1 MAFFHDKEPLNVEI
15 RKPASTHKVAFVPAT
30 HSEGPKRRTMK
41 LLTRV
46 VVILALVLAA
56 FVGGVFAVLTLS
68 EETVAYPSVQVVS
81 EHGVL
86 NIDYGEQPL
95 LAQPDF
101 FEDTRESFL
110 RDSVTFIEANLST
123 MELTYYDQGVS
134 VFTAKILSKGKE
146 GSWWETPAGLYK
158 IEAREENHFSTFG
171 EVYQP
176 WSMVFQGNFF
186 IHGWPYYPGGEDVA
200 STYSGGCIRLSN
212 EDAEAL
218 FKQVAVGTPVLVF
231 ESDFQSD
238 GFQYEATLPPVTA
251 SAYLVADLE
260 SKTVLTS
267 KHADSAFPIA
277 SITKLFTALVAAE
290 YINLD
295 KDIYITPGMLAST
308 TVPRLSENTTE
319 SAYGL
324 LFPLLLESSNEA
336 AEAYAQHLGR
346 EWFIDLM
353 NKKAVSLGMHQ
364 THFVDPAG
372 FGSENVS
379 SPKDL
384 LRLLQ
389 YLYNNRSFI
398 LRISS
403 GRDVVSAYTPV
414 RFSNLQNF
422 NNTTDEDGF
431 IGGKVG
437 ETAASK
443 QTDVSLFEVQ
453 VGGETR
459 VIAIVLLGAEDKNAD
474 MEVLKSHIQ
483 ERYGIE
489 I

>member
-1 MAFFHDKEPLNVEI
+1 MNHEPLNVEI
-15 RKPASTHKVAFVPAT
+15 RKPAQGHKVTFVPAT
-30 HSEGPKRRTMK
+30 HGGSAPATQRSRRGVMLQA
-41 LLTRV
+41 LLAL
-46 VVILALVLAA
+46 VILALTFGAGA
-56 FVGGVFAVLTLS
+56 FAVLTLS
-68 EETVAYPSVQVVS
+68 EETAASPSVQVVS
-81 EHGVL
+81 ENGVL

-95 LAQPDF
+95 LSQPDF

-110 RDSVTFIEANLST
+110 RDGVTFVEANLST
-123 MELTYYDQGVS
+123 MELTYYNQGVA
-134 VFTAKILSKGKE
+134 VFTANILSKGRE

-158 IEAREENHFSTFG
+158 IETKEENHFSTFG

-186 IHGWPYYPGGEDVA
+186 IHGWPYYPGGEEVS
-200 STYSGGCIRLSN
+200 STYSGGCVRLSN

-238 GFQYEATLPPVTA
+238 GYTYSATLPEVKA

-260 SKTVLTS
+260 SKTVLTA
-267 KHADSAFPIA
+267 KHAESAFPVA

-295 KDIYITPGMLAST
+295 KDIYVTPSMLAST
-308 TVPRLSENTTE
+308 TIPRLSANTTE

-336 AEAYAQHLGR
+336 AEAFAQHVGR
-346 EWFIDLM
+346 DWFISLM
-353 NKKAVSLGMHQ
+353 NKKADSLGMHQ
-364 THFVDPAG
+364 SHFVDPAG

-379 SPKDL
+379 SPQDL

-403 GRDVVSAYTPV
+403 GREVVSAYTPT
-414 RFSNLQNF
+414 RFGSLQNF
-422 NNTTDEDGF
+422 NNTTKEENF

-437 ETAASK
+437 ETEVSK
-443 QTDVSLFEVQ
+443 QTDVSLFEVE
-453 VGGETR
+453 VDGEKR
-459 VIAIVLLGAEDKNAD
+459 VIAMVLLGSEDRNAD
-474 MEVLKSHIQ
+474 MEVLKEHIR